1 MGFRNQYAHMIS
13 HLVVPDSAISWTV
26 AHQAALSM
34 EFSRQEYWSGLHAHL
49 QGILLTQGLNTGLP
63 HCRRILYHLN
73 QQGFHPKRG
82 KCNSSR
88 RKYGLCIGNFVQN
101 NFGKGGGDNFMV

>member
-34 EFSRQEYWSGLHAHL
+34 RFCRQEYWVAISSPG
-49 QGILLTQGLNTGLP
+49 GLP
-63 HCRRILYHLN
+63 DPMIEPMSLIAPALAGRFFTTNATWEAQEAI
-73 QQGFHPKRG
+73 
-82 KCNSSR
+82 
-88 RKYGLCIGNFVQN
+88 
-101 NFGKGGGDNFMV
+101 